1 MEEKCDFMECG
12 FNYTLSLISGKYKM
26 SVLYCLFRYEVVR
39 YNELKRYLGNISFKT
54 LTHTLREL

>member
-1 MEEKCDFMECG
+1 MEEKCNFTECG

-39 YNELKRYLGNISFKT
+39 YNELKRDILVVF
-54 LTHTLREL
+54 LLRL